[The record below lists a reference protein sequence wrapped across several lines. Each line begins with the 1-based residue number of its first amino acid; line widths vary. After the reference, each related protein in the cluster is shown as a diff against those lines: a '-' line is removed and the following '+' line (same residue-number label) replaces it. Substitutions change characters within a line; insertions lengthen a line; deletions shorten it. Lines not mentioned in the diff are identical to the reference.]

1 MSRTYDIFAFLNW
14 KRLMCNYIILQ
25 TERWAR
31 WMKNSEF
38 SKNWNWCCAQKRIN
52 CTAPES
58 EDLFAAQFQGT
69 VKRNTEMARFFLQRV
84 CRKVNS
90 HINMCAFAHGCGIF
104 ENWYFLQ
111 CRISRNGKKKHW
123 NGAFLFTASLPKSK
137 LAYQYVRVRARL
149 RHFRKL
155 IFSAMPHFKE
165 R

>member
-14 KRLMCNYIILQ
+14 KRLMCNYSILQ
-25 TERWAR
+25 TEQWAR

-90 HINMCAFAHGCGIF
+90 HINMCAFAHGCGFF
-104 ENWYFLQ
+104 ESWYFLQ
-111 CRISRNGKKKHW
+111 YRISRNGYIERLSQRRSIQLRVSFRNLADIHVRR
-123 NGAFLFTASLPKSK
+123 LK
-137 LAYQYVRVRARL
+137 LRAYKPVAEV
-149 RHFRKL
+149 
-155 IFSAMPHFKE
+155 
-165 R
+165 